1 MKWAIEIQATNKT
14 WFADHELPV
23 TTDPVKGDER
33 IAELRRQGF
42 KARGRM
48 IVPDTENEDGQ
59 NMKESD

>member
-23 TTDPVKGDER
+23 TNDPVKGDER

-42 KARGRM
+42 KARGRV
-48 IVPDTENEDGQ
+48 IDETEAEQ
-59 NMKESD
+59 